1 MKLAITHHSVS
12 DSTDGSLVISTDKPL
27 AFVLDEQ
34 KEQKEPKEKKG
45 GKKRKK
51 LATMNS
57 KSFGSAVDIS
67 KMKGAARFIIAWR
80 ARLSG

>member
-1 MKLAITHHSVS
+1 M
-12 DSTDGSLVISTDKPL
+12 VISTDKPL

-45 GKKRKK
+45 KKRKK
-51 LATMNS
+51 SATMNS

>member
-45 GKKRKK
+45 KKRK
-51 LATMNS
+51 
-57 KSFGSAVDIS
+57 
-67 KMKGAARFIIAWR
+67 
-80 ARLSG
+80 